1 MKPHFVG
8 KWGANPNFS
17 RRKSSEKSQLRV
29 QWGKPIKRKMEVDN
43 TLGMAS
49 ATFFWSLLT
58 RASSLLYTMRVNIHT
73 HQEKEHMGETRQRI
87 LDAAE
92 KLILLKGL
100 THVTTK
106 EIFFALMAE
115 HLPAFHDLF
124 QTHQAGTA
132 TLSENLAALAL
143 EVIHYYEQLLPMGVS
158 FLADK
163 ELLTQFR
170 ATTQPLGMGPHN
182 LFQWVAAYLEEEQH
196 LGRIGQ
202 HLPSLSIAILLLGP
216 CFQWVFN
223 RQFLGF
229 DPFHKTEQ
237 QFAEELVQ
245 GVLAGIL
252 PS

>member
-1 MKPHFVG
+1 
-8 KWGANPNFS
+8 
-17 RRKSSEKSQLRV
+17 
-29 QWGKPIKRKMEVDN
+29 
-43 TLGMAS
+43 MA
-49 ATFFWSLLT
+49 
-58 RASSLLYTMRVNIHT
+58 
-73 HQEKEHMGETRQRI
+73 ETRQKI

-106 EIFFALMAE
+106 EIAREVGLSESALYRHFDHKEEIFFALMAE
-115 HLPAFHDLF
+115 HLPAFYDTLR
-124 QTHQAGTA
+124 THQVGTA
-132 TLSENLAALAL
+132 TVGENLAALVRA
-143 EVIHYYEQLLPMGVS
+143 VIHYYEQLLPMGVS

-163 ELLTQFR
+163 ELLARFR
-170 ATTQPLGMGPHN
+170 ATTQPLGMGPQN
-182 LFQWVAAYLEEEQH
+182 LFEWVAAYLEEEQH

-202 HLPSLSIAILLLGP
+202 QLSSLTIAILLLGP

-223 RQFLGF
+223 QQFLGF

-245 GVLAGIL
+245 GLLAGIL